1 MWGSLI
7 SLTLDPA
14 IILAGVDK
22 LFKSGRDPVRAL
34 LVQFVCEIEVSSH
47 SLDII

>member
-14 IILAGVDK
+14 IILAGTDK
-22 LFKSGRDPVRAL
+22 LFKLGRDPVRASI
-34 LVQFVCEIEVSSH
+34 VQFVCQIEVSSH
-47 SLDII
+47 SLNII